1 MIGVQ
6 SSAFPLS
13 LLPRPASQ
21 ILCPIP
27 QYPLYSA
34 TIRLLGGALVPY
46 MLDEDNNWGLSASNI
61 RQAIADA
68 RAKGITVSGRN
79 VQEG

>member
-1 MIGVQ
+1 
-6 SSAFPLS
+6 
-13 LLPRPASQ
+13 
-21 ILCPIP
+21 
-27 QYPLYSA
+27 
-34 TIRLLGGALVPY
+34 